1 MTCAACA
8 RSVENMLKFT
18 PGVQDASVNYA
29 SASVNVTF
37 DADAVAFEKMQEQ
50 VRAIGY
56 DLIEEIDV
64 AGLRAE
70 KEQELKTARQKLLV
84 AVLFSVPVFLL
95 SMVFTNV
102 PNNTLI
108 MFGLSLPVVFYS
120 GWHFYTGAVKKG
132 RHGQF
137 TMDTL
142 IAMGTGAAMTLS
154 IINTFFVEWMTDSTF
169 TPHVYYESAVV
180 IITLI
185 LLGQYIEERAKSS
198 TTAAIEKLMDLQ
210 PKTAIRLNGAEEEE
224 ISIDDVRLEDL
235 IRVAPGA
242 KVPVDGVLMRGE
254 TYVDESMLTGEAEKV
269 KKIAGDLLS
278 AGTVN
283 GQGAVVM
290 KTTQIGAGTVLA
302 GIIRLVQQAQGSK
315 SPAQKLADRISG
327 IFVPTV
333 ILLALLAGLV
343 WFFAGPAPAFSNAFT
358 ITITVLI
365 IACPCALGLA
375 TPTAITVG
383 IGEAAK
389 HGILVRD
396 AQTLEDLKDIDV
408 LMVDKTGTL
417 TVGQPQ
423 VVKSVWRENV
433 SALSQQLLLAA
444 EKQSNHPIAEALV
457 NSLENDKAIDLDAF
471 GINEKAGM
479 GITFSY
485 QDQTYYAGKLRAAE
499 EVVSDDW
506 RQKTIGQFEKVNATL
521 VEFGTE
527 KETIGLFA
535 LKDDLKPEAV
545 EAVQQIQQMGI
556 DVVMLTGDKLAVAKG
571 IANQAGIKTV
581 HSDLRPEQKLEHVK
595 AYQAENKKVAM
606 VGDGINDAPALAAA
620 DVGMAMSTGT
630 EVAMESAG
638 ITLLKGDISKIELA
652 IDVSKRVS
660 QTIRQ
665 NLFWAFFYNIIAIP
679 IAAGIL
685 YPVNGFLLNPMIAG
699 GAMALSSVTVVFNS
713 LWMRSTINSKF

>member
-102 PNNTLI
+102 PNRSFIL
-108 MFGLSLPVVFYS
+108 FGLSLPVVFYS

-142 IAMGTGAAMTLS
+142 IAMGTGAALTLS
-154 IINTFFVEWMTDSTF
+154 IINTFFVEWMSDSTF

-198 TTAAIEKLMDLQ
+198 TTEAIEKLMDLQ
-210 PKTAIRLNGAEEEE
+210 PKTAIRLNGAQEETV
-224 ISIDDVRLEDL
+224 SIDDVRLEDL

-254 TYVDESMLTGEAEKV
+254 THVDESMLTGEAEKV
-269 KKIAGDLLS
+269 KKISGDLLS

-333 ILLALLAGLV
+333 IVLALLAGLI
-343 WFFAGPAPAFSNAFT
+343 WFFAGPAPAFSNAFI

-408 LMVDKTGTL
+408 LLVDKTGTL

-423 VVKSVWRENV
+423 VVQSIWREDTT
-433 SALSQQLLLAA
+433 ALDRQLVVAA

-457 NSLENDKAIDLDAF
+457 NRLENDKTIELDAF
-471 GINEKAGM
+471 SIHEKAGT

-499 EVVSDDW
+499 DVVHDDW
-506 RQKTIGQFEKVNATL
+506 RQKTIGQIEKVNATL

-527 KETIGLFA
+527 KETLGLFA

-545 EAVQQIQQMGI
+545 KAVQQIQQMGI
-556 DVVMLTGDKLAVAKG
+556 DVVMLTGDKKIVAKA
-571 IANQAGIKTV
+571 IADQAGINTV
-581 HSDLRPEQKLEHVK
+581 YSDLHPEQKLEHVK
-595 AYQAENKKVAM
+595 AYQTENKKVAM

-699 GAMALSSVTVVFNS
+699 GAMAMSSVTVVFNS
-713 LWMRSTINSKF
+713 LRLKYIS

>member
-64 AGLRAE
+64 AGLRAD

-102 PNNTLI
+102 PNRSFIL
-108 MFGLSLPVVFYS
+108 FGLSLPVVFYS

-142 IAMGTGAAMTLS
+142 IAMGTGAALTLS
-154 IINTFFVEWMTDSTF
+154 IINTFFVEWMSDSTF

-198 TTAAIEKLMDLQ
+198 TTEAIEKLMDLQ
-210 PKTAIRLNGAEEEE
+210 PKTAIRLNGAQEETV
-224 ISIDDVRLEDL
+224 SIDDVRLEDL

-254 TYVDESMLTGEAEKV
+254 THVDESMLTGEAEKV
-269 KKIAGDLLS
+269 KKISGDLLS

-333 ILLALLAGLV
+333 IVLALLAGLI
-343 WFFAGPAPAFSNAFT
+343 WFFAGPAPAFSNAFI

-408 LMVDKTGTL
+408 LLVDKTGTL

-423 VVKSVWRENV
+423 VVQSIWREDTT
-433 SALSQQLLLAA
+433 ALDRQLAVAA

-457 NSLENDKAIDLDAF
+457 NRLENDKTIELDAF
-471 GINEKAGM
+471 SIHEKAGT

-485 QDQTYYAGKLRAAE
+485 LDQTYYVGKLRAAE
-499 EVVSDDW
+499 DVVHDDW
-506 RQKTIGQFEKVNATL
+506 RQKTIGQIEKVNATL

-527 KETIGLFA
+527 KETLGLFA

-545 EAVQQIQQMGI
+545 KAVQQIQQMGI
-556 DVVMLTGDKLAVAKG
+556 DVVMLTGDKKIVAKA
-571 IANQAGIKTV
+571 IADQAGINTV
-581 HSDLRPEQKLEHVK
+581 YSDLHPEQKLEHVK
-595 AYQAENKKVAM
+595 AYQTENKKVAM

-699 GAMALSSVTVVFNS
+699 GAMAMSSVTVVFNS
-713 LWMRSTINSKF
+713 LRLKYIS